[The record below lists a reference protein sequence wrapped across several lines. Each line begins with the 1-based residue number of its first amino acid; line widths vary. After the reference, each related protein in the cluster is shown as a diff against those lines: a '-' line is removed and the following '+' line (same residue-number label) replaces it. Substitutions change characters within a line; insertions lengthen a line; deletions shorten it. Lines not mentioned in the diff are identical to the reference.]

1 MDAVI
6 LAGGKGTR
14 LSEFTKEIPKPL
26 IPLNGKPVLEY
37 QINNLS
43 ACGIK
48 NITLVV
54 GHLGDKIKEYF
65 GNGSKFGVNINYFH
79 EEKPLGTAGSLFYI
93 KENLSKNF
101 ILMYGDIICD
111 IDFNRIIQ
119 FHIKKNSSLTMLAHP
134 NNHPYDS
141 DVLIVDG
148 LDKVKGILRKNQQR
162 DFYYNNCV
170 NAGIF
175 VINKDTLTLVKEN
188 EKQDFEKD
196 FVTELIS
203 HEKVYAY
210 TTTEYVKDMGTP
222 DRYKL
227 VEEHL
232 KGGIV
237 KRKNLKN
244 KQKAIFL
251 DRDGTINI
259 YAGLIHKVE
268 QFDISEEIYE
278 GLKMINSSEYIGIVI
293 TNQPVIARN
302 LCTIEELENIH
313 KKMETMLGNRGVFV
327 DDIFFC
333 PHHPDKGYPE
343 ENKEYKIKCTC
354 RKPEIG
360 LIEKAA
366 EMYNID
372 LKQSFFIGDS
382 TIDIQTGINAG
393 VKTILLST
401 GVAGTDNKYDVK
413 PDCYAKD
420 LPEAIRMII
429 R

>member
-37 QINNLS
+37 EINNLR
-43 ACGIK
+43 ACGIT
-48 NITLVV
+48 NIILVV

-65 GNGSKFGVNINYFH
+65 GNGSRFGVNISYFH

-93 KENLSKNF
+93 KENLSDDF

-111 IDFNRIIQ
+111 IDFNRLMQ
-119 FHIKKNSSLTMLAHP
+119 FHSDKNSSLTMLAHP

-141 DVLIVDG
+141 DVLIVD
-148 LDKVKGILRKNQQR
+148 DSNKVKNILRKNQQR

-175 VINKDTLTLVKEN
+175 VINKDTLRFIKED

-196 FVTELIS
+196 FVTSLIPNGN
-203 HEKVYAY
+203 VYAY
-210 TTTEYVKDMGTP
+210 NTTEYVKDMGTP

-227 VEEHL
+227 VEDHL
-232 KGGIV
+232 KNGVV

-259 YAGLIHKVE
+259 YAGLVHKPE
-268 QFDISEEIYE
+268 QLDISEEVYE
-278 GLKMINSSEYIGIVI
+278 GLKMINSSEFIGLVV

-302 LCTIEELENIH
+302 LCTIEQLNDIH
-313 KKMETMLGNRGVFV
+313 KKMETMLGNKGVFV
-327 DDIFFC
+327 DDIFYC
-333 PHHPDKGYPE
+333 PHHPDSGYPE
-343 ENKEYKIKCTC
+343 ENKEYKIKCNC

-360 LIEKAA
+360 LIEKAV

-372 LKQSFFIGDS
+372 LKESFFIGDS

-393 VKTILLST
+393 LKTILLST
-401 GVAGTDNKYDVK
+401 GVAGTDNKYNVR
-413 PDCYAKD
+413 PDYYAKD
-420 LPEAIRMII
+420 LPEAIRIII

>member
-119 FHIKKNSSLTMLAHP
+119 FHSKKNSSLTMLAHP

-413 PDCYAKD
+413 PDYYAKD